1 MLNKTA
7 RNQAIMRYRDKTYE
21 RIVLDV
27 RKGTKDF
34 YKSEAAKRGLSL
46 AMLIQ
51 NSINEYLK
59 NHQET
64 ENPAT

>member
-1 MLNKTA
+1 MPNKTA

-27 RKGTKDF
+27 KKGTKDF

-46 AMLIQ
+46 AMLIK
-51 NSINEYLK
+51 NAVEEYLH

-64 ENPAT
+64 EKPAI

>member
-1 MLNKTA
+1 MPNKTA

-27 RKGTKDF
+27 KKGTKDF
-34 YKSEAAKRGLSL
+34 YKSEAAKRNLSL

-51 NSINEYLK
+51 KGVEEYIK

-64 ENPAT
+64 ENPAM

>member
-1 MLNKTA
+1 MPNKTS

-27 RKGTKDF
+27 KKGKKDF
-34 YKSEAAKRGLSL
+34 YKEEAEKRNLSL

-51 NSINEYLK
+51 KGVEEYIK

-64 ENPAT
+64 EKPAI